1 MKRLVFFLLAFC
13 LMAAGCNDTEQK
25 PILPKPKVTV
35 EIAKAD
41 IRTIDLTLSVLAS
54 GNELD
59 SWGIVYCEIDD
70 REKGKEKAAELGTV
84 RNHINTRL
92 NTLDELIRK

>member
-1 MKRLVFFLLAFC
+1 M
-13 LMAAGCNDTEQK
+13 MAAGCNDTEQK
-25 PILPKPKVTV
+25 PVLPKPKVTV

-59 SWGIVYCEIDD
+59 SWGVVYCEIDD

>member
-1 MKRLVFFLLAFC
+1 MKRFVFFLLAFC

-25 PILPKPKVTV
+25 PILPKPKVSV

-59 SWGIVYCEIDD
+59 SWGVVYCEIDD

>member
-1 MKRLVFFLLAFC
+1 MKRFIFFLLAFC

-59 SWGIVYCEIDD
+59 SWGVVYCEIDD

>member
-1 MKRLVFFLLAFC
+1 
-13 LMAAGCNDTEQK
+13 MAAGCNDTEQK

-70 REKGKEKAAELGTV
+70 REKGKEKAAEGKPSLEGCLMTM
-84 RNHINTRL
+84 TTYPSQL
-92 NTLDELIRK
+92 QTTGSP

>member
-1 MKRLVFFLLAFC
+1 MC
-13 LMAAGCNDTEQK
+13 LEISYLCIFTE
-25 PILPKPKVTV
+25 T
-35 EIAKAD
+35 
-41 IRTIDLTLSVLAS
+41 
-54 GNELD
+54 
-59 SWGIVYCEIDD
+59 DD

>member
-1 MKRLVFFLLAFC
+1 MKRLAFFLLVFC
-13 LMAAGCNDTEQK
+13 MMAAGCNDTEQK
-25 PILPKPKVTV
+25 PVLPKPKVTV

-59 SWGIVYCEIDD
+59 SWGVVYCEIDD